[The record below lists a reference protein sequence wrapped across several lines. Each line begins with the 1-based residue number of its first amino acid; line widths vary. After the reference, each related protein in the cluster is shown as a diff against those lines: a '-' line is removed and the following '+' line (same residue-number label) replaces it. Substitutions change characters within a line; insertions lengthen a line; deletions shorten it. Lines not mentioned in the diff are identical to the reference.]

1 MRRCVPLIPFSSAL
15 RLHDHKFIKWTMV
28 RVKGS
33 TSTGEAATAYLVPKG
48 VPISTLADAEA
59 MTQEAKGLVEA
70 INASS

>member
-1 MRRCVPLIPFSSAL
+1 
-15 RLHDHKFIKWTMV
+15 MV